1 MGSDQKTSSE
11 NGRIYYFDNRKEDKD
26 EMERVKPLLDLDL
39 WAREFGTEE
48 LDDLEKSWLLR
59 VSMAMIPTS
68 SQIALLNASKIM
80 AFPKTNP

>member
-39 WAREFGTEE
+39 WAREFGAEE
-48 LDDLEKSWLLR
+48 LDDLEKK
-59 VSMAMIPTS
+59 AGC
-68 SQIALLNASKIM
+68 
-80 AFPKTNP
+80 

>member
-39 WAREFGTEE
+39 WAREFGAEE

-68 SQIALLNASKIM
+68 S
-80 AFPKTNP
+80 